1 MDRLQ
6 AIATE
11 VINGDAEAKIAAY
24 LQLSVAIALFIA
36 DLDSSMQIALVVQ
49 LIESIL
55 AEIGYQAQGI
65 ALGQLKQI
73 ASSLE
78 GLRLQC
84 SMVYCTFSGALMES
98 TLPPTMLAFNC
109 FATCNFASP
118 GMPSGLASH
127 LIRYV
132 KERLV
137 TATVGS
143 IVNISALVQNTWF
156 RGEHWLQQIASQV
169 TLTHMGHC
177 NFEEG
182 IVPLYF
188 VLVLPMATIGSIT
201 QGLATD
207 FSWLP
212 LAQANP
218 CQTLATALAKALHW
232 YRQGHI
238 EASAELSALF
248 YRPTIEATSSE
259 LKMQSGR
266 GGQAN
271 WHNTSYIGS
280 SYCGIISAGPDGL
293 HTFSNVDLENSFSVN
308 LRLSAK
314 QCSTGFL
321 DCHSYCAGSGVHRHL
336 IFPLALAG
344 IEKVPQLATIED
356 RNEEEEIGQRIVPAA
371 PRIATDSA
379 HNAQVRLTLPHG
391 IEAIVTH
398 E

>member
-1 MDRLQ
+1 MQVAR
-6 AIATE
+6 
-11 VINGDAEAKIAAY
+11 VI
-24 LQLSVAIALFIA
+24 
-36 DLDSSMQIALVVQ
+36 Q
-49 LIESIL
+49 LIERVL
-55 AEIGYQAQGI
+55 VEVGHQAPSI
-65 ALGQLKQI
+65 ALGHLRQI
-73 ASSLE
+73 ASTLE
-78 GLRLQC
+78 GLHLQC
-84 SMVYCTFSGALMES
+84 SMVHCTYSGALMDS

-109 FATCNFASP
+109 FATCQFASP
-118 GMPSGLASH
+118 GMPAGLATY

-137 TATVGS
+137 SATIGS
-143 IVNISALVQNTWF
+143 IVNMSALVQNTWF

-169 TLTHMGHC
+169 TLTYKGHC
-177 NFEEG
+177 NFEDG
-182 IVPLYF
+182 I
-188 VLVLPMATIGSIT
+188 
-201 QGLATD
+201 
-207 FSWLP
+207 
-212 LAQANP
+212 ANP

-248 YRPTIEATSSE
+248 WRPTIEATSSE
-259 LKMQSGR
+259 LKTQSGR

-293 HTFSNVDLENSFSVN
+293 HTFSNVELENCFSVN

-314 QCSTGFL
+314 QCSIGYL
-321 DCHSYCAGSGVHRHL
+321 QDCYSCYAGSGVHRHL

-344 IEKVPQLATIED
+344 VEKVPQLATIGD
-356 RNEEEEIGQRIVPAA
+356 RNEEEEIGQHIA
-371 PRIATDSA
+371 PVASRIATE
-379 HNAQVRLTLPHG
+379 NAQVRLTLPHG